1 GSVIGPAGP
10 NLRKIIRSVHMKFL
24 KKASL
29 AAAIAAASISA
40 QAGMVA
46 LDDETMAATTG
57 QAGVTIEINIGSA
70 GITVGE
76 IEYIDEGSVLLQDLK
91 ISNINNLT
99 QTIDVDSDGNLLL
112 GVTGVNGAQV
122 SLGGTD

>member
-1 GSVIGPAGP
+1 
-10 NLRKIIRSVHMKFL
+10 MKFL

-57 QAGVTIEINIGSA
+57 QAGVTIEINIGGS
-70 GITVGE
+70 GVTVGE
-76 IEYIDEGSVLLQDLK
+76 IEYTDTGSGTTGGGSVLLQ
-91 ISNINNLT
+91 NIN
-99 QTIDVDSDGNLLL
+99 
-112 GVTGVNGAQV
+112 VNNMGSTPFSRTV
-122 SLGGTD
+122 